1 VAKTVRSS
9 ASDAWRSAPRRAY
22 WRSLIAE
29 YERSGLK
36 QGEFCRRRGV
46 VAGTFAFWKHTLARE
61 ARDSR
66 TGSMVADLTP
76 PTFLPVRVMTRPK
89 PRGERPPNL
98 LATVADGEIEIVLE
112 DRRRVRVRGWVD
124 PAWLGEI
131 LRTVETLGR

>member
-1 VAKTVRSS
+1 VAKTCRSS
-9 ASDAWRSAPRRAY
+9 GGEAGRPTPRRAY

-46 VAGTFAFWKHTLARE
+46 VAGTFAFWKHTLAHE

-66 TGSMVADLTP
+66 AGAMVADFTP
-76 PTFLPVRVMTRPK
+76 PTFLPVRVVGRPK
-89 PRGERPPNL
+89 PRGEHAPNL
-98 LATVADGEIEIVLE
+98 LATAADGEIEIVLD

-124 PAWLGEI
+124 PAWLGEV
-131 LRTVETLGR
+131 LRTMEMLGC